1 MEKPTKRKDIGQS
14 NKFQE
19 VKKRA
24 EELKLLASR
33 MSSESD
39 IDFLQGIE
47 RSAFNLMQKARNGAR
62 KVEAISKQTKTRKLH
77 SGDKKTSKFGR
88 LVGKLG
94 QIVGRET
101 PKKAGEVFDDAATPM
116 VKQVLETSKGVL
128 DALDNAAKHAIEGL
142 ERVQRNSIA
151 SCQKLK
157 IQTKRIL
164 IERATSMAT
173 KIRTFAKQTYGGFLT
188 QETLDGITKE
198 PIDNMLSTVGEM
210 VSRIDDPPPT
220 E

>member
-1 MEKPTKRKDIGQS
+1 MEKPTKRMDIGQS

-94 QIVGRET
+94 QIAGRET
-101 PKKAGEVFDDAATPM
+101 PKKAGEVFDDAAAPM
-116 VKQVLETSKGVL
+116 VKQILETAKNVL
-128 DALDNAAKHAIEGL
+128 VALDNAADHAEKGL

-173 KIRTFAKQTYGGFLT
+173 KIRTFAKQTYGGFMSPKK
-188 QETLDGITKE
+188 LD
-198 PIDNMLSTVGEM
+198 
-210 VSRIDDPPPT
+210 
-220 E
+220 